1 MQKSKILLVDDNEI
15 TLKLIKRYIE
25 DCEYDVFVAGDGEEC
40 LNMVR
45 DNPPDIILLDVMM
58 PKLDG
63 YGTIK
68 ILKSNEDTK
77 DIPVIIVT
85 ALNDVVNQ
93 VKSIKSGADDFLSK
107 PIEEKL
113 LLSKLHLFTELARE
127 KRENRRL
134 TELLQKAK
142 EMGFN
147 PDN

>member
-15 TLKLIKRYIE
+15 TLKLIKRYLE

-40 LNMVR
+40 LSMVR

-113 LLSKLHLFTELARE
+113 LLSKLHLFTELAQE

-134 TELLQKAK
+134 TKLLQKAK